1 MVHAPVLAAGPE
13 TRLAGVWA
21 RRPEAAAQL
30 AAQHRVATFASF
42 DELLDNCDAVAF
54 SIAPGAQPE
63 LAARAA
69 RAGKAV
75 LLEKPIADSLIEA
88 RRLADAVGEAGVG
101 SLVVLTA
108 RFAPVVRAFLDG
120 ASASESTGGRAW
132 FLSGAFLSGPFSS
145 SPWRH
150 ERGTLLDVGPHA
162 FDLITAAIG
171 PAMLTSADASP
182 HGFVGVTLRHG
193 DEAVSQVALC
203 STLPIDDTRSGVE
216 VYGSKGVLTLDVQ
229 AALGPD
235 TFAVLRAEFA
245 EVARERKSHPCDVRR
260 GLYLQELIAAAESA
274 LSS

>member
-21 RRPEAAAQL
+21 RRTEAAEQL
-30 AAQHRVATFASF
+30 AAAHRVAAFASF
-42 DELLDNCDAVAF
+42 DELLDNCEAVAF
-54 SIAPGAQPE
+54 AIAPGAQPE

-75 LLEKPIADSLIEA
+75 LLEKPIAESLSEA

-108 RFAPVVRAFLDG
+108 RFAPAVRAFLDD

-132 FLSGAFLSGPFSS
+132 FLSGAFLSGPFSA

-162 FDLITAAIG
+162 LDLITAAIG
-171 PAMLTSADASP
+171 PATVTSADASP
-182 HGFVGVTLRHG
+182 HGFVGLTLRH

-203 STLPIDDTRSGVE
+203 STLPIADTRSGVE

-229 AALGPD
+229 AAIGPD
-235 TFAVLRAEFA
+235 TFAVLCAEFA
-245 EVARERKSHPCDVRR
+245 EVARERKPHPCDVRR
-260 GLYLQELIAAAESA
+260 GLYLQELVATAESV
-274 LSS
+274 LIS